1 MDREFRNEEIRRVN
15 GQAMK
20 RTVLLDD
27 LDREYTLD
35 EIAIITRAG
44 PARLLGLRDKG
55 HLGVGADAD
64 ITIYDDRDD
73 REAMFAAPRYVLKD
87 GHPVVEDGELREVQP
102 GPPAAR
108 RRGVRPE
115 HRAHPGKALRGPLQ
129 RAVRELSGAGTVAA
143 RARAYRRRG
152 AAMKLHGAEI
162 VDTFAEAFPMW
173 GARVVITAATPE
185 WALEAG
191 RSMTGFATSVIGCKC
206 EASIERELAPDE
218 TPDGRPGVS
227 ALLFAMDREGVGK
240 RLVERVGQCVLTSPT
255 AACFNGLDAEDTV
268 DVGGQLR
275 FFGDGYQ
282 ASKVLDGQR
291 YWRVPVMEGEFLVQE
306 RFGVVEGV
314 AGGNIIM
321 LGRDAESAL
330 RAAEAAA
337 SAMRSVEGVIMP
349 FPGGIARS
357 GSKVGSRYSAL
368 PASTNDVLCPTLR
381 GQVEHTDVPPDVEA
395 VFEIVIDGLALEPV
409 REAMRRGLWPP
420 PRRAPAT

>member
-1 MDREFRNEEIRRVN
+1 MR
-15 GQAMK
+15 
-20 RTVLLDD
+20 
-27 LDREYTLD
+27 
-35 EIAIITRAG
+35 
-44 PARLLGLRDKG
+44 
-55 HLGVGADAD
+55 
-64 ITIYDDRDD
+64 
-73 REAMFAAPRYVLKD
+73 
-87 GHPVVEDGELREVQP
+87 
-102 GPPAAR
+102 
-108 RRGVRPE
+108 
-115 HRAHPGKALRGPLQ
+115 
-129 RAVRELSGAGTVAA
+129 
-143 RARAYRRRG
+143 
-152 AAMKLHGAEI
+152 LHGAEI

-173 GARVVITAATPE
+173 GSRVVITAATPA

-206 EASIERELAPDE
+206 EASIERGLAPDE

-227 ALLFAMDREGVGK
+227 VLLFAMDREGVGK

-255 AACFNGLDAEDTV
+255 AACFNGVDAEDTV

-306 RFGVVEGV
+306 RFGVVKGV

-337 SAMRSVEGVIMP
+337 SAMRSVEGAIMP

-381 GQVEHTDVPPDVEA
+381 GQVEHTEVPPEVEA

-409 REAMRRGLWPP
+409 REAMRRGLVAAAEAGASHVTAGNYGGSLGPHHIHLRELVP
-420 PRRAPAT
+420 